1 MQQQDSPRSRPSTV
15 LAPGEPPA
23 VVVERRTGASP
34 FVFACDH
41 ASWRIPQSLGTLG
54 LEPSAALTHVAWD
67 IGALQVALLLS
78 AALDAPLVRQNYSR
92 LVIDCNRL
100 PAAADSIA
108 LVSDSIRITGNE
120 RLDAAARESRAAEIF
135 SPYHHALNALLE
147 ERQQAAMRSIL
158 VAIHSFTPTYAGVP
172 RPWHIGLMH
181 RRDARLAAALL
192 RLLREDV
199 ELHVGDNEPYTIQ
212 DVDYTLPVHGE
223 VRGLAHVGIEIRQDL
238 VGASE
243 GQQRWAAILAR
254 TLPLAATNLV

>member
-23 VVVERRTGASP
+23 VVVERRTGTSP

-108 LVSDSIRITGNE
+108 VVSDSMRIAGNE
-120 RLDAAARESRAAEIF
+120 QLDAAAREARAAEIF
-135 SPYHHALNALLE
+135 SPYHDALNALLE
-147 ERQQAAMRSIL
+147 ERQQAGKRSIL
-158 VAIHSFTPTYAGVP
+158 VAIHSFTPRYGGVS

-181 RRDARLAAALL
+181 RRDARLGAALL
-192 RLLREDV
+192 RLLRE

-223 VRGLAHVGIEIRQDL
+223 VRGIAHVGIEIRQDL
-238 VGASE
+238 VGAPE
-243 GQQRWAAILAR
+243 GQQRFATVLAR
-254 TLPLAATNLV
+254 TLPLAATTLV